1 MDKLIPIYLKIK
13 PKLKEKLQAQAR
25 TERIS
30 MASLISEM
38 LEMGLEIRPKI
49 RWQSKGGLTD
59 LKKAKNYIDY
69 LINLVEG
76 HNRPK
81 VVKLKPDDKK

>member
-30 MASLISEM
+30 MASLVSEM

-49 RWQSKGGLTD
+49 RQDRLDKFVNAARGYSN
-59 LKKAKNYIDY
+59 AK
-69 LINLVEG
+69 
-76 HNRPK
+76 R
-81 VVKLKPDDKK
+81 

>member
-13 PKLKEKLQAQAR
+13 PMLKEKLQAQAR

-49 RWQSKGGLTD
+49 RQDRLDKFVNAARGYSN
-59 LKKAKNYIDY
+59 AK
-69 LINLVEG
+69 
-76 HNRPK
+76 R
-81 VVKLKPDDKK
+81 

>member
-38 LEMGLEIRPKI
+38 LEMGLEIRPK
-49 RWQSKGGLTD
+49 RRQDRLDKFVNAARGYSN
-59 LKKAKNYIDY
+59 AK
-69 LINLVEG
+69 
-76 HNRPK
+76 R
-81 VVKLKPDDKK
+81 

>member
-1 MDKLIPIYLKIK
+1 MMDKLIPIYLKIK

-49 RWQSKGGLTD
+49 RQDRLDKFVNAARGYSN
-59 LKKAKNYIDY
+59 AK
-69 LINLVEG
+69 
-76 HNRPK
+76 R
-81 VVKLKPDDKK
+81 

>member
-13 PKLKEKLQAQAR
+13 PKLKERLQAQAR

-49 RWQSKGGLTD
+49 RQDRLDKFVNAARGYSN
-59 LKKAKNYIDY
+59 AK
-69 LINLVEG
+69 
-76 HNRPK
+76 R
-81 VVKLKPDDKK
+81 

>member
-38 LEMGLEIRPKI
+38 LEMGLKIRPKI
-49 RWQSKGGLTD
+49 RQDRLDKFVNAARGYSN
-59 LKKAKNYIDY
+59 AK
-69 LINLVEG
+69 
-76 HNRPK
+76 R
-81 VVKLKPDDKK
+81 

>member
-13 PKLKEKLQAQAR
+13 PKLKEKLQSQAR

-49 RWQSKGGLTD
+49 RQDRLDKLVNNARGIVN
-59 LKKAKNYIDY
+59 AK
-69 LINLVEG
+69 
-76 HNRPK
+76 R
-81 VVKLKPDDKK
+81 